1 MTTTFAD
8 GAGKCGTPSTRA
20 PSSATKPPS
29 SSRSALTSSFPIE
42 ILTLKWVSPTGQ
54 EGAELR
60 RLILSLLQGLQK
72 QTSPEFPGWV
82 VVHNVYA
89 SPTGTTTRL
98 VFHVEPEALPF

>member
-1 MTTTFAD
+1 MITSFAD
-8 GAGKCGTPSTRA
+8 GVGKSDTPSTRA

-29 SSRSALTSSFPIE
+29 FSRSSPSSYPLE

-60 RLILSLLQGLQK
+60 RLLMSLLQGLQK

-98 VFHVEPEALPF
+98 VFHVEPETLPF